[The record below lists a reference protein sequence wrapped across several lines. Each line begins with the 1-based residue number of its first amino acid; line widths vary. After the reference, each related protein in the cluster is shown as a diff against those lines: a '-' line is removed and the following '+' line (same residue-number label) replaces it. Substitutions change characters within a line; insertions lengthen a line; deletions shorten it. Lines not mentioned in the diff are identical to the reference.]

1 MEDIKANTLKGVQE
15 QNCRSHCS
23 FRLLHLLSPFPSTQT
38 HSFQPKTNSSP
49 SWPTSHLHF
58 CGPNQS
64 PMQQPIFFFFPFP
77 FLFFSF
83 PHLSIT
89 SSFLLPCCQPFP
101 TATLPPAISPLSHHF
116 PLSSPIQTPITPLAH
131 YFSLF
136 ALHVSCMNSPQNTL
150 PTCKLAAKT
159 PCWQP
164 LEDPSFGYKSHQE
177 REEKG
182 WSFWSK
188 QRQEKKV

>member
-1 MEDIKANTLKGVQE
+1 MRAKTLKGVQE

-23 FRLLHLLSPFPSTQT
+23 FRPLHLLSPFPSTQT
-38 HSFQPKTNSSP
+38 HSFQPRTNSSP

-58 CGPNQS
+58 RGPNQS

-83 PHLSIT
+83 PHLPIT
-89 SSFLLPCCQPFP
+89 SPFLLPCCQPLP

-116 PLSSPIQTPITPLAH
+116 PLFP
-131 YFSLF
+131 
-136 ALHVSCMNSPQNTL
+136 LHVSCMNSPLNTL
-150 PTCKLAAKT
+150 PTCKSAAKT

-164 LEDPSFGYKSHQE
+164 LENPSFGYKSHQE
-177 REEKG
+177 IKEKG
-182 WSFWSK
+182 WSFG
-188 QRQEKKV
+188 EKKRVD